1 MRALAEIAPSFDLR
15 DPSLDEHVQSLTLF
29 GLPLTEARMETNTAG
44 DTVLTRWF
52 ERVRLRAAPRQPRR
66 VQGAAGSARPRGR
79 AALQRAARDAAG
91 TRLPATHPIKGNINA
106 RGEPIYHVPG
116 SRS

>member
-15 DPSLDEHVQSLTLF
+15 DPSLDEHAQSLTLF
-29 GLPLTEARMETNTAG
+29 GLLLTAARMETNTAG

-52 ERVRLRAAPRQPRR
+52 ERARFERRPGNPGEFKVLLGRLGREVGPPFSVPRATP
-66 VQGAAGSARPRGR
+66 QG
-79 AALQRAARDAAG
+79 RDC
-91 TRLPATHPIKGNINA
+91 PATHPIKGNINA
-106 RGEPIYHVPG
+106 GGEPIYHVTG